1 MPLYIIMKTSFNQH
15 NQPDVLVK
23 TRQYCDENSFF
34 FFFFFMK
41 RKQIYILVATCSWW
55 LEKSPP
61 TTAKVVLSNGHN
73 LLALADMGNA
83 HYEI

>member
-23 TRQYCDENSFF
+23 TRHCCDENS
-34 FFFFFMK
+34 FMK